1 MILCR
6 PRLLSI
12 LFDRRYEMK
21 KENYTAPQ
29 ISIID
34 LAEKVSTATLASA
47 NNEEGSSV
55 LVSWLIG

>member
-1 MILCR
+1 
-6 PRLLSI
+6 
-12 LFDRRYEMK
+12 MK